1 MATTP
6 WHSRIPPE
14 ADIQRVM
21 AETGMDRMQA
31 INHLRCRY
39 ILQQRARRTVPLAL

>member
-1 MATTP
+1 MNP
-6 WHSRIPPE
+6 YRIPPE

-31 INHLRCRY
+31 INHLRARY
-39 ILQQRARRTVPLAL
+39 ILQQRARYAIPRAL